1 MKNSYFFPNGKGDF
15 ALPSSGD
22 PFNVWLNER
31 QLGFLCSRTYSVM
44 ISQHVTSG
52 KLYCNLMKEQETG
65 K

>member
-1 MKNSYFFPNGKGDF
+1 MKNSYFFPNSKSDF

-22 PFNVWLNER
+22 PFNGWLNER

-44 ISQHVTSG
+44 IAHHVTSG